1 MKLKSEKSKKFIYL
15 HKLINHSINVSKIN
29 YTLFLAIAT
38 GTLGKPDYQG
48 PSSVKCAFGKFG
60 SSLGMYINSTTVL
73 CLSPTISDRPED
85 FATETVFVGV
95 AMNGQDFET
104 ETSSV
109 QVTFVGTG
117 DSSAIWHFLASLL
130 LFSLMIL
137 GIVMLCIGLY
147 NYC

>member
-1 MKLKSEKSKKFIYL
+1 M
-15 HKLINHSINVSKIN
+15 HRLINPSTNVSKKN
-29 YTLFLAIAT
+29 YTFFVALAT

-48 PSSVKCAFGKFG
+48 PGGVKCVFGKFG

-85 FATETVFVGV
+85 FATETVFVGI

-104 ETSSV
+104 ETSSA
-109 QVTFVGTG
+109 QVTFIGTG
-117 DSSAIWHFLASLL
+117 DSSALWHFLASLL

-137 GIVMLCIGLY
+137 GLVMLCIGLY